1 MGLVTL
7 VPQQKEFTVVRAAA
21 LLDRTPATIYRWIDE
36 GFLKAE
42 RRPKNHV
49 VIPRAALL
57 AVLEQHAITVI
68 S

>member
-1 MGLVTL
+1 MSLV
-7 VPQQKEFTVVRAAA
+7 VMIPNVKEFTVVRAAV